1 LLFAVVSLL
10 FFAARTAATN
20 FYRPFLLVANTVYL
34 LLRYFRYGWEV
45 PSFWGSVG
53 IFSLWALEYF
63 AYIGILDNAVN
74 RSVGDKG
81 LVGGSSLDLLGLVV
95 LVQFGTILFSPKFYW
110 LLAVLPPWGAWT
122 LYKLFAVEMAF
133 LVARQVMIRKNRVK
147 LIIGLKELTT
157 TSAQSDGKSGQRNA
171 VKNGA
176 KT

>member
-122 LYKLFAVEMAF
+122 LYKLFAGGNGLFGGTPGNDSQKSSQIDNRAEGVDDDKRAER
-133 LVARQVMIRKNRVK
+133 RQKRAEKRRQK
-147 LIIGLKELTT
+147 W
-157 TSAQSDGKSGQRNA
+157 S
-171 VKNGA
+171 
-176 KT
+176 